1 MRKRKQYD
9 RIRKKGGTAVY
20 YGGSDAEKQ
29 RIRREVRQIASSLD
43 PGYLEKASRS
53 ITRQVLALP
62 SWKNARTVMAYV
74 SLPEEPD
81 TRELMETALRE
92 GKTLLLPRCGDRGKM
107 DALPVRDLSELV
119 PGILGIPEPVPPE
132 GENPASEPDL
142 ILVPCM
148 AAAPHGVRLGHGA
161 GYYDRFLAAHP
172 AESVCLCF
180 RAFLRADLPAEE
192 TDIFVDRVITEED

>member
-1 MRKRKQYD
+1 M
-9 RIRKKGGTAVY
+9 Y